1 MAGIN
6 ITSVNRQVKDISQEI
21 YAAKLQRDEVQS
33 KSVNKEESSGLQNAV
48 AEKLSDKSNI
58 NNAFSDTAATL
69 SISALGAEEL
79 EKVRDSWN
87 NHPVSALYEKD
98 IPVSKNAEG
107 VYKIGGA
114 SFNDEELSAA
124 RDLITGVGSQLKNGY
139 LSYRDYAKMEV
150 AQKVVDNRA
159 YEGFNDDQ
167 AKAISKAMKD
177 YNNNLIRTQER
188 MLANKKTKTND
199 DPASGKYFGI
209 EVNVPSEVRKSTNEY
224 ASTDI
229 ATNRDLV
236 ANIRDSIRNTDLSDK
251 NAVNRLIASYEDMMR
266 PAYNAQ
272 YPDQLKSNVDD
283 VISRDVNDL
292 MKLID
297 FSEKWKR

>member
-6 ITSVNRQVKDISQEI
+6 ITSINRQVKDISQEI

-33 KSVNKEESSGLQNAV
+33 KSVNKDESSGLQNAV

-199 DPASGKYFGI
+199 DPESGKYFGI
-209 EVNVPSEVRKSTNEY
+209 EVHVPNEVRKSTNEY

-229 ATNRDLV
+229 ATNRDLI
-236 ANIRDSIRNTDLSDK
+236 ANIRDNIRNTDISDK
-251 NAVNRLIASYEDMMR
+251 NAVNKLMASYEDMMR

-272 YPDQLKSNVDD
+272 YPVQLKTNVDD

>member
-6 ITSVNRQVKDISQEI
+6 ITSINRQVKDISQEI
-21 YAAKLQRDEVQS
+21 YAAKLQRDEIHA
-33 KSVNKEESSGLQNAV
+33 KAVNKDESSGLQNAV

-199 DPASGKYFGI
+199 DPESGKYFGI
-209 EVNVPSEVRKSTNEY
+209 EVHVPNEVRKSTNEY

-251 NAVNRLIASYEDMMR
+251 NAVNKLMASYEDMMR

-272 YPDQLKSNVDD
+272 YPVQLKTNVDD

>member
-33 KSVNKEESSGLQNAV
+33 KSVNKDESSGLQNAV

-150 AQKVVDNRA
+150 AQKIVEKRA
-159 YEGFNDDQ
+159 SDGFNEDQ

-177 YNNNLIRTQER
+177 YNNNMIRIQER

-199 DPASGKYFGI
+199 DPESGKYFGI
-209 EVNVPSEVRKSTNEY
+209 EVHVPNEVRKSTNEY

-229 ATNRDLV
+229 ATNRDLI
-236 ANIRDSIRNTDLSDK
+236 ANIRDNIRNTDISDK
-251 NAVNRLIASYEDMMR
+251 NAVNKLMASYEDMMR

-272 YPDQLKSNVDD
+272 YPVQLKTNVDD

>member
-199 DPASGKYFGI
+199 DPESGKYFGI
-209 EVNVPSEVRKSTNEY
+209 EVHVPNEVRKSTNEY

-251 NAVNRLIASYEDMMR
+251 NAVNKLMASYEDMMR

-272 YPDQLKSNVDD
+272 YPVQLKTNVDD

>member
-33 KSVNKEESSGLQNAV
+33 KSVNKDESSGLQNVV
-48 AEKLSDKSNI
+48 ADKLSDKSNI
-58 NNAFSDTAATL
+58 NTAFSDTAATL

-150 AQKVVDNRA
+150 AQKVVDKCASN
-159 YEGFNDDQ
+159 GFNEDQ
-167 AKAISKAMKD
+167 AKAISRAMKD
-177 YNNNLIRTQER
+177 YNNDLIRTQER
-188 MLANKKTKTND
+188 LLANKQTKTND
-199 DPASGKYFGI
+199 DSASGKYFGI
-209 EVNVPSEVRKSTNEY
+209 EVHVPNEVRKSSNEY

-229 ATNRDLV
+229 ATNKELIDK
-236 ANIRDSIRNTDLSDK
+236 IRDSIKSLDINDK
-251 NAVNRLIASYEDMMR
+251 DAVNKYKSLYEDIMR
-266 PAYNAQ
+266 PVYTAQ
-272 YPDQLKSNVDD
+272 YPFRRNSDIDD
-283 VISRDVNDL
+283 ILSKDINEICIMMVQTDD
-292 MKLID
+292 
-297 FSEKWKR
+297 

>member
-1 MAGIN
+1 MTGIN
-6 ITSVNRQVKDISQEI
+6 ITSVNRQVKDISQDI
-21 YAAKLQRDEVQS
+21 YAAKLQRDEMQT
-33 KSVNKEESSGLQNAV
+33 KSVNKDESSGLQNAV
-48 AEKLSDKSNI
+48 AEKLSDKSKI
-58 NNAFSDTAATL
+58 NTAFSDTAATL

-124 RDLITGVGSQLKNGY
+124 RDLITGIGSQLKNGY

-188 MLANKKTKTND
+188 MLANKKTENND
-199 DPASGKYFGI
+199 DPESGKYFGI
-209 EVNVPSEVRKSTNEY
+209 EVHVPNEVRKSTNEY

-229 ATNRDLV
+229 ATNRDLI
-236 ANIRDSIRNTDLSDK
+236 ANIRDNIRNTDISDK
-251 NAVNRLIASYEDMMR
+251 NAVNKLMASYEDMMR

>member
-6 ITSVNRQVKDISQEI
+6 ITSVNRQVKDISQDI
-21 YAAKLQRDEVQS
+21 YAAKLQRDEMQT
-33 KSVNKEESSGLQNAV
+33 KSVNKDESSDLQNAV
-48 AEKLSDKSNI
+48 VEKLSDKSKI
-58 NNAFSDTAATL
+58 NTAFSDTAATL

-87 NHPVSALYEKD
+87 NHPISALYEKD

-124 RDLITGVGSQLKNGY
+124 RDLITGIGSQLKNGY

-199 DPASGKYFGI
+199 DPESGKYFGI
-209 EVNVPSEVRKSTNEY
+209 EVHVPNEVRKSTNEY

-229 ATNRDLV
+229 ATNRDLIV
-236 ANIRDSIRNTDLSDK
+236 NIRDNIRNTDISDK
-251 NAVNRLIASYEDMMR
+251 NAVNKLMASYEDMMR

-272 YPDQLKSNVDD
+272 YPVQLKTNVDD

>member
-33 KSVNKEESSGLQNAV
+33 KSVNKDESSGLQNAV
-48 AEKLSDKSNI
+48 ADKLSDKSNI
-58 NNAFSDTAATL
+58 NTAFSDTAATL

-199 DPASGKYFGI
+199 DPESGKYFGI
-209 EVNVPSEVRKSTNEY
+209 EVHVPNEVRKSTNEY

-229 ATNRDLV
+229 ATNNDLI
-236 ANIRDSIRNTDLSDK
+236 NKLRDSIKSLDINDK
-251 NAVNRLIASYEDMMR
+251 DSVYKYKAQYEEIMR
-266 PAYNAQ
+266 PVYTTQ
-272 YPDQLKSNVDD
+272 YPLQRNSDIDD
-283 VISRDVNDL
+283 IISKDVNEIL
-292 MKLID
+292 KL
-297 FSEKWKR
+297 SSRL

>member
-33 KSVNKEESSGLQNAV
+33 KSVNKDESSGLQNAV

-188 MLANKKTKTND
+188 MLANKKTETND
-199 DPASGKYFGI
+199 DPESGKYFGI
-209 EVNVPSEVRKSTNEY
+209 EVHVPNEVRKSTNEY

-229 ATNRDLV
+229 ATNRDLI
-236 ANIRDSIRNTDLSDK
+236 ANIRDNIRNTDISDK
-251 NAVNRLIASYEDMMR
+251 NAVNKLMASYEDMMR

-272 YPDQLKSNVDD
+272 YPVQLKTNVDD

>member
-33 KSVNKEESSGLQNAV
+33 KSVNKDESSGLQNAV
-48 AEKLSDKSNI
+48 ADKLSDKSNI
-58 NNAFSDTAATL
+58 NTAFSDTAATL

-150 AQKVVDNRA
+150 AQKVVDECASKGLN
-159 YEGFNDDQ
+159 EDQ
-167 AKAISKAMKD
+167 AKAVSKAMKD
-177 YNNNLIRTQER
+177 YNNNLVRTQER
-188 MLANKKTKTND
+188 LLANKKTKTND
-199 DPASGKYFGI
+199 DTTSGNYFGI
-209 EVNVPSEVRKSTNEY
+209 EVHVPNEVRKSTNEY

-229 ATNRDLV
+229 ATNRDLI
-236 ANIRDSIRNTDLSDK
+236 ANIRDNIRNTDISDK
-251 NAVNRLIASYEDMMR
+251 NAVNKLMASYEDMMR

>member
-33 KSVNKEESSGLQNAV
+33 KSVNKDESSGLQNAV

-159 YEGFNDDQ
+159 YEGFNDAQ

-199 DPASGKYFGI
+199 DPESGKYFGI
-209 EVNVPSEVRKSTNEY
+209 EVHVPNEVRKSTNEY

-229 ATNRDLV
+229 ATNRDLI
-236 ANIRDSIRNTDLSDK
+236 ANIRDNIRNTDISDK
-251 NAVNRLIASYEDMMR
+251 NAVNKLMASYEDMMR

>member
-33 KSVNKEESSGLQNAV
+33 KSVNKDESSGLQNAV
-48 AEKLSDKSNI
+48 AEKLSDKSRI
-58 NNAFSDTAATL
+58 NTAFSDTAATL

-199 DPASGKYFGI
+199 DPESGKYFGI
-209 EVNVPSEVRKSTNEY
+209 EVHVPNEVRKSTNEY

-229 ATNRDLV
+229 ATNRDLI
-236 ANIRDSIRNTDLSDK
+236 ANIRDNIRNTDISDK
-251 NAVNRLIASYEDMMR
+251 NAVNKLMASYEDMMR

-272 YPDQLKSNVDD
+272 YPVQLKTNVDD

>member
-6 ITSVNRQVKDISQEI
+6 ITSVNRQVKDISQDI
-21 YAAKLQRDEVQS
+21 YAAKLQRDEMQT
-33 KSVNKEESSGLQNAV
+33 KSVNKDESSDLQNAV
-48 AEKLSDKSNI
+48 VEKLSDKSKI
-58 NNAFSDTAATL
+58 NTAFSDTAATL

-87 NHPVSALYEKD
+87 NHPISALYEKD

-124 RDLITGVGSQLKNGY
+124 RDLITGIGSQLKNGY

-199 DPASGKYFGI
+199 DPESGKYFGI
-209 EVNVPSEVRKSTNEY
+209 EVHVPNEVRKSTNEY

-229 ATNRDLV
+229 ATNRDLI
-236 ANIRDSIRNTDLSDK
+236 ANIRDNIRNTDISDK
-251 NAVNRLIASYEDMMR
+251 NAVNKLMASYEDMMR

-272 YPDQLKSNVDD
+272 YPVQLKTNVDD

>member
-21 YAAKLQRDEVQS
+21 YVAKLQRDEVQS
-33 KSVNKEESSGLQNAV
+33 KSVNKDESSGLQNAV
-48 AEKLSDKSNI
+48 TDKLSDKSNI
-58 NNAFSDTAATL
+58 NTAFSDTAATL
-69 SISALGAEEL
+69 SISALGSEEL

-98 IPVSKNAEG
+98 IPVSKNAAG

-199 DPASGKYFGI
+199 DPESGKYFGI
-209 EVNVPSEVRKSTNEY
+209 EVHVPNEVRKSTNEY

-229 ATNRDLV
+229 ATNRDLI
-236 ANIRDSIRNTDLSDK
+236 ANIRDNIRNTDISDK
-251 NAVNRLIASYEDMMR
+251 NAVNKLMASYEDMMR

-272 YPDQLKSNVDD
+272 YPVQLKTNVDD

>member
-21 YAAKLQRDEVQS
+21 YADKLQRDEMQA
-33 KSVNKEESSGLQNAV
+33 KSVNKDESSGLQNAV

-58 NNAFSDTAATL
+58 NTAFSDTAATL

-150 AQKVVDNRA
+150 AQKVVDECA
-159 YEGFNDDQ
+159 SKGFNEDQ
-167 AKAISKAMKD
+167 TKAISKAMKD
-177 YNNNLIRTQER
+177 YNNNLIRTQDR
-188 MLANKKTKTND
+188 LLANKKTKTND
-199 DPASGKYFGI
+199 DTTSGKYFGI
-209 EVNVPSEVRKSTNEY
+209 EVHVPNEVRKSTNQY

-229 ATNRDLV
+229 ATNRDLI
-236 ANIRDSIRNTDLSDK
+236 ANIRDSIRNTKLSDK
-251 NAVNRLIASYEDMMR
+251 NAVNKLISSYEDMMR
-266 PAYNAQ
+266 PVYNAQ
-272 YPDQLKSNVDD
+272 YPAQLKSNVDD

-292 MKLID
+292 IKLFD

>member
-33 KSVNKEESSGLQNAV
+33 KSVNKDESSGLQNAV

-188 MLANKKTKTND
+188 LLANKQTKTND
-199 DPASGKYFGI
+199 DSASGKYFGI
-209 EVNVPSEVRKSTNEY
+209 EVHVPNEVRKSSNEF

-229 ATNRDLV
+229 ATNQELV
-236 ANIRDSIRNTDLSDK
+236 ANIRDNIRNTDFSDK
-251 NAVNRLIASYEDMMR
+251 EAVNKLKASYDELMR
-266 PAYNAQ
+266 PVYNAQ
-272 YPDQLKSNVDD
+272 YPDVLKANVDD
-283 VISRDVNDL
+283 VISKDISNFF
-292 MKLID
+292 KLIEYTD
-297 FSEKWKR
+297 K

>member
-33 KSVNKEESSGLQNAV
+33 KSVNKDESSGLQNAV
-48 AEKLSDKSNI
+48 ADKLSDKSNI
-58 NNAFSDTAATL
+58 NTAFSDTAATL

-124 RDLITGVGSQLKNGY
+124 RDLITGIGSQLKNGY

>member
-33 KSVNKEESSGLQNAV
+33 KSVNKDESSGLQNAV
-48 AEKLSDKSNI
+48 ADKLSDKSNI
-58 NNAFSDTAATL
+58 NTAFSDTAATL

-150 AQKVVDNRA
+150 AQKVVDDLASKNFR
-159 YEGFNDDQ
+159 EDQ
-167 AKAISKAMKD
+167 AKVISRAMKD
-177 YNNNLIRTQER
+177 FNDNLLNTQDR
-188 MLANKKTKTND
+188 MLANKKIRTND
-199 DPASGKYFGI
+199 DPSSGKYFGI
-209 EVNVPSEVRKSTNEY
+209 EVHVPEEVRKSVNEY

-229 ATNRDLV
+229 ATDRDLI
-236 ANIRDSIRNTDLSDK
+236 ANIRDNIRSTDISNK
-251 NAVNRLIASYEDMMR
+251 NAVKKLMASYEDMMR
-266 PAYNAQ
+266 PAYDAQ
-272 YPDQLKSNVDD
+272 YPAQLKSNVDD
-283 VISRDVNDL
+283 AISRDENDL

-297 FSEKWKR
+297 FSDKWKR

>member
-6 ITSVNRQVKDISQEI
+6 ITSVNRQVKDISQDI
-21 YAAKLQRDEVQS
+21 YATKLQRDEMQT
-33 KSVNKEESSGLQNAV
+33 KPVNKDESSGLQNAV
-48 AEKLSDKSNI
+48 AEKLSDKSKI
-58 NNAFSDTAATL
+58 NTAFSDTAATL

-79 EKVRDSWN
+79 GKVRDSWN

-114 SFNDEELSAA
+114 SFNDEELSAV

-150 AQKVVDNRA
+150 AQKIVEKRA
-159 YEGFNDDQ
+159 SDGFNEDQ

-177 YNNNLIRTQER
+177 YNNNMIRIQER

-199 DPASGKYFGI
+199 DPESGKYFGI
-209 EVNVPSEVRKSTNEY
+209 EVHVPNEVRKSTNEY

-229 ATNRDLV
+229 ATNRDLI
-236 ANIRDSIRNTDLSDK
+236 ANIRYNIRNTDFSDK
-251 NAVNRLIASYEDMMR
+251 ETVNKLKASYDELMR

-272 YPDQLKSNVDD
+272 YPFQRKSDIDD
-283 VISRDVNDL
+283 VLSRDVQDNL
-292 MKLID
+292 KLID
-297 FSEKWKR
+297 STN

>member
-33 KSVNKEESSGLQNAV
+33 KSVNKDESSGLQNAV
-48 AEKLSDKSNI
+48 ADKLSDKSNI
-58 NNAFSDTAATL
+58 NTAFSDTAATL

>member
-1 MAGIN
+1 MTGIN
-6 ITSVNRQVKDISQEI
+6 ITSVNRQVKDISQDI
-21 YAAKLQRDEVQS
+21 YAAKLQRDEMQT
-33 KSVNKEESSGLQNAV
+33 KSVNKDESSGLQNAV

-150 AQKVVDNRA
+150 AQKVVDKCA
-159 YEGFNDDQ
+159 TEGFNEDQ

-199 DPASGKYFGI
+199 DPESGKYFGI
-209 EVNVPSEVRKSTNEY
+209 EVHVPNEVRKSTNEY

-236 ANIRDSIRNTDLSDK
+236 ANIRDNIRNTDISDK
-251 NAVNRLIASYEDMMR
+251 NAVNKLMASYEDMMR

-272 YPDQLKSNVDD
+272 YPVQLKTNVDD
-283 VISRDVNDL
+283 VISRDVNNL

>member
-6 ITSVNRQVKDISQEI
+6 ITSVNRQVKDISQDI
-21 YAAKLQRDEVQS
+21 YAAKLQRDEMQT
-33 KSVNKEESSGLQNAV
+33 KSVNKDESRDLQNAV
-48 AEKLSDKSNI
+48 AEKLSDKSKI
-58 NNAFSDTAATL
+58 NTAFSDTAATL
-69 SISALGAEEL
+69 SISALGSEEL

-98 IPVSKNAEG
+98 IPVSKNAAG

-188 MLANKKTKTND
+188 MQANEKTKTND
-199 DPASGKYFGI
+199 DPESGKYFGI
-209 EVNVPSEVRKSTNEY
+209 EVHVPNEVRKSTNEY

-229 ATNRDLV
+229 ATNRDLI
-236 ANIRDSIRNTDLSDK
+236 ANIRDNIRNTDISDK
-251 NAVNRLIASYEDMMR
+251 NAVNKLMASYEDMMR

-272 YPDQLKSNVDD
+272 YPVQLKTNVDD

>member
-21 YAAKLQRDEVQS
+21 YADKLQRDELQA
-33 KSVNKEESSGLQNAV
+33 KSVNKDESSGLQNAV

-58 NNAFSDTAATL
+58 NTAFSDTAATL

-124 RDLITGVGSQLKNGY
+124 RDLITGVGSQLKKGY

-150 AQKVVDNRA
+150 AQKVVDECA
-159 YEGFNDDQ
+159 SKGFNEDQ

-177 YNNNLIRTQER
+177 YNNNLVRTQER
-188 MLANKKTKTND
+188 LLANKKTKTND
-199 DPASGKYFGI
+199 DTTSGKYFGI
-209 EVNVPSEVRKSTNEY
+209 EVHVPNEVRKSTNEY

-229 ATNRDLV
+229 ATNQDLI
-236 ANIRDSIRNTDLSDK
+236 ANIRDNIRSTTLSDK
-251 NAVNRLIASYEDMMR
+251 NAVNKLIASYEDIMR

-272 YPDQLKSNVDD
+272 YPAQLKSNVDD

-292 MKLID
+292 IKLFD

>member
-6 ITSVNRQVKDISQEI
+6 ITSINRQVKDISQEI
-21 YAAKLQRDEVQS
+21 YAAKLHRDEIQA
-33 KSVNKEESSGLQNAV
+33 KSVNKDESSGLQNAV

-199 DPASGKYFGI
+199 DPESGKYFGI
-209 EVNVPSEVRKSTNEY
+209 EVHVPNEVRKSTNEY

-251 NAVNRLIASYEDMMR
+251 NAVNKLMASYEDMMR

-272 YPDQLKSNVDD
+272 YPVQLKTNVDD

>member
-33 KSVNKEESSGLQNAV
+33 KSVNKDESSGLQNVFAD
-48 AEKLSDKSNI
+48 KLSDKSNI
-58 NNAFSDTAATL
+58 NTAFSDTAATL

-87 NHPVSALYEKD
+87 NHSVSALYEKD

-124 RDLITGVGSQLKNGY
+124 RNLITGVGSQLKNGY

-150 AQKVVDNRA
+150 AQKAVDKYASN
-159 YEGFNDDQ
+159 GFNEDQ

-188 MLANKKTKTND
+188 LLANKQTKTND

-209 EVNVPSEVRKSTNEY
+209 EVHVPNEVRKSSNEF

-229 ATNRDLV
+229 ATNQELV
-236 ANIRDSIRNTDLSDK
+236 ANIRDNIRNTDFSDK
-251 NAVNRLIASYEDMMR
+251 EAINKLKASYDELMR
-266 PAYNAQ
+266 PVYNAQ
-272 YPDQLKSNVDD
+272 YPDVLKANVDD
-283 VISRDVNDL
+283 VISKDISDFL
-292 MKLID
+292 KLIEYTD
-297 FSEKWKR
+297 K

>member
-6 ITSVNRQVKDISQEI
+6 ITSVNRQVKDISQDI
-21 YAAKLQRDEVQS
+21 YATKLQRDEMQT
-33 KSVNKEESSGLQNAV
+33 KPVNKDESSGLQNAV
-48 AEKLSDKSNI
+48 AEKLSDKSKI
-58 NNAFSDTAATL
+58 NTAFSDTAATL

-79 EKVRDSWN
+79 GKVRDSWN

-114 SFNDEELSAA
+114 SFNDEELSAV

-150 AQKVVDNRA
+150 AQKIVDKRA
-159 YEGFNDDQ
+159 SDGFNEDQ

-177 YNNNLIRTQER
+177 YNNNMIRIQER

-199 DPASGKYFGI
+199 DPESGKYFGI
-209 EVNVPSEVRKSTNEY
+209 EVHVPNEVRKSTNEY

-229 ATNRDLV
+229 ATNWDLI
-236 ANIRDSIRNTDLSDK
+236 ANIRNNIRNTDISER
-251 NAVNRLIASYEDMMR
+251 NAVNKLIASYEDMMR
-266 PAYNAQ
+266 PAYSAQ
-272 YPDQLKSNVDD
+272 YPFQRKSDIDD
-283 VISRDVNDL
+283 VLSRDVQDNL
-292 MKLID
+292 KLID
-297 FSEKWKR
+297 STN

>member
-33 KSVNKEESSGLQNAV
+33 KSVNKDESSGLQNAV

-188 MLANKKTKTND
+188 MLANKKTETND
-199 DPASGKYFGI
+199 DPESGKYFGI
-209 EVNVPSEVRKSTNEY
+209 EVHVPNEVRKSTNEY

-229 ATNRDLV
+229 ATNRDLI
-236 ANIRDSIRNTDLSDK
+236 ANIRNNIRNTDISER
-251 NAVNRLIASYEDMMR
+251 NAVNKLIASYEDMMR

-272 YPDQLKSNVDD
+272 YPVQLKTNVDD

>member
-6 ITSVNRQVKDISQEI
+6 ITSVNRQVKDISQDI
-21 YAAKLQRDEVQS
+21 YAAKLQRDEIQA
-33 KSVNKEESSGLQNAV
+33 KSVNKDESNGLQNAV
-48 AEKLSDKSNI
+48 AEKLSDKSKI

-87 NHPVSALYEKD
+87 NHAVSALYEKD

-150 AQKVVDNRA
+150 AQKVVDKYASN
-159 YEGFNDDQ
+159 GFNEDQ
-167 AKAISKAMKD
+167 AKAISIAMKD

-188 MLANKKTKTND
+188 LLANKQTKTND
-199 DPASGKYFGI
+199 DSASGKYFGI
-209 EVNVPSEVRKSTNEY
+209 EVHVPNEVRKSSNEF

-229 ATNRDLV
+229 ATNQELV
-236 ANIRDSIRNTDLSDK
+236 ANIRDNIRNTDFSDK
-251 NAVNRLIASYEDMMR
+251 EAVNKLKASYDELMR

-272 YPDQLKSNVDD
+272 YPDVLKANVDD
-283 VISRDVNDL
+283 VISKDISDFL
-292 MKLID
+292 KLVEYAD
-297 FSEKWKR
+297 KWG